1 MTKTI
6 SIEGMMCNHC
16 VMRVEK
22 ALKGLGG
29 VEEVTVMLAD
39 KKAIVVGEVDDEA
52 IISAV
57 SDAGYSVTDIKR

>member
-1 MTKTI
+1 
-6 SIEGMMCNHC
+6 
-16 VMRVEK
+16 MRVEK
-22 ALKGLGG
+22 ALKGLSG